1 MTSTSREK
9 NLQGN
14 AKNASATAKRFLGDI
29 SSWDGMSL
37 PSRALNQINMRQI
50 TFISGSELSYVLHV
64 SCITIVSYKEVLIG
78 VLFKHKHSF
87 PYSAI

>member
-1 MTSTSREK
+1 M
-9 NLQGN
+9 
-14 AKNASATAKRFLGDI
+14 RFP
-29 SSWDGMSL
+29 SS
-37 PSRALNQINMRQI
+37 ALNQIDLDQI

-87 PYSAI
+87 PYPAIQDKYAFATDFISVDWIDKGN